1 MKIKS
6 GYLYWA
12 DLGARRGSEPGKLR
26 PVLVVQTNLLNALN
40 HGSVI
45 ALLCTSQIRGESI
58 LRSSLPIRSAGNDLE
73 SEILIDQIRSIDRRF
88 FKKEIG
94 AVPQIIMKDVRRKL
108 ALILS

>member
-6 GYLYWA
+6 GFLYWA

-45 ALLCTSQIRGESI
+45 SLLCTSQLRGESI
-58 LRSSLPIRSAGNDLE
+58 IRTSLPIHSAGNDLE
-73 SEILIDQIRSIDRRF
+73 SEVLIDQIRSVDRRY

-94 AVPQIIMKDVRRKL
+94 AVPAVIMKDIRRKL